1 MLGPIDKD
9 VKCGFI
15 LSQTLKIKIILEI
28 ILIQLV
34 FVFVWFGFAWS
45 FIVCCR
51 NGLAFFF
58 LSLSLLIAQ
67 PKLLYGIYS
76 RFIYFQENFQFKN
89 GFILRKTVK
98 LTYQMHI
105 KNGDRNVSGNSLRF
119 LSQISRLLTGTKEN
133 TAIM

>member
-1 MLGPIDKD
+1 MEQNPQETSVLGPIDKD

-58 LSLSLLIAQ
+58 FLSLSPDRTAETALWDLQ
-67 PKLLYGIYS
+67 SIYIFS
-76 RFIYFQENFQFKN
+76 RE
-89 GFILRKTVK
+89 
-98 LTYQMHI
+98 
-105 KNGDRNVSGNSLRF
+105 
-119 LSQISRLLTGTKEN
+119 IS
-133 TAIM
+133 IQ